1 MSIAIVTGASS
12 GLGRE
17 FVIQICKKHPE
28 LREIWVIARRKNRLE
43 QLKENCGCKLRI
55 LPFDLSGLED
65 LLELKKLLK
74 KEKPKIQILMNGAG
88 FGKYGEF
95 ANSIYEDNL
104 SMIDVNCKSLTAITY
119 LCIPYMKRGGHIV
132 FMASAAAFLPQPRF
146 AIYAAS
152 KSYVL
157 SFSRALRAELSHK
170 KIHVMAICPGTVA
183 TDFFRISHK
192 GKDLAP
198 YKKVFMANPQKVV
211 AAAMKH
217 MKIKKE
223 ISVYG
228 VPMKCFYILSKMVPH
243 KLLIWIADIL

>member
-17 FVIQICKKHPE
+17 FVIQICKKYPE
-28 LREIWVIARRKNRLE
+28 LGEIWIVARRKNRLE
-43 QLKENCGCKLRI
+43 QLKENCRCKLRI
-55 LPFDLSGLED
+55 LPFDLSNSEEF
-65 LLELKKLLK
+65 LELKELLK

-95 ANSIYEDNL
+95 ADSTYEDNL
-104 SMIDVNCKSLTAITY
+104 SMVDVNCKSLTAITY

-146 AIYAAS
+146 AIYAAT

-170 KIHVMAICPGTVA
+170 KIYVMAICPGSVDTE
-183 TDFFRISHK
+183 FFNTSHK
-192 GKDLAP
+192 GKELAS
-198 YKKVFMANPQKVV
+198 YKKVFMANPKKVV
-211 AAAMKH
+211 EAAITH
-217 MKIKKE
+217 MKMKKE

-228 VPMKCFYILSKMVPH
+228 VPMKSFYILSKIVPH
-243 KLLIWIADIL
+243 KLLIWIVDIL